1 MRDAA
6 AMQQIVLNAELHTIL
21 PTLTEDVL
29 IVDTNGK
36 RVGAF
41 ITAEH
46 MIPPITEEELRRRKS
61 TPGKSLTTAELL
73 QMLEQS

>member
-1 MRDAA
+1 MKKID
-6 AMQQIVLNAELHTIL
+6 LGPELHTIL
-21 PTLTEDVL
+21 PTLTEDAL
-29 IVDTNGK
+29 IVDANGN
-36 RVGAF
+36 RIGAF

-61 TPGKSLTTAELL
+61 TPGKSVTTAELL